1 MIVTLTSKGQLTLP
15 KAIRDQ
21 MNLDAGSKL
30 DFSLREDGTLTA
42 RPMRSVSSLFGIVKR
57 PRGVGPA
64 TLQDLKDARAA
75 HVAEKY
81 ERVLRQIPERPAAK
95 AKR

>member
-21 MNLDAGSKL
+21 MSLDAGSKL
-30 DFSLREDGTLTA
+30 DFTLREDGTLTA

-57 PRGVGPA
+57 PPGVGPA
-64 TLQDLKDARAA
+64 TLQDLKNARGE
-75 HVAEKY
+75 HVTEKY
-81 ERVLRQIPERPAAK
+81 ERVLLQAAKRPAAK